1 MKQDDRPRTTAC
13 YRPTVARRPR
23 QDRSEETR
31 HRILDAVVELIAE
44 RGLAG
49 VSHRAVAE
57 RAGVSLS
64 ATSYYFGSKAELER
78 AALEEHYRRR
88 LDDYRRTA
96 ELLAGADSSAD
107 ELVDAAVELFTASD
121 LTMLL
126 SHFEVFLNSARRDD
140 IRDLLAPTLDAMH
153 DLLLVAIEPLG
164 LPDPEAAA
172 TAITAVIEGVEL
184 RRVALGI
191 DGRDELR
198 GSLRALLRGLVR
210 TDGEVGPER
219 AAPSGE

>member
-1 MKQDDRPRTTAC
+1 M
-13 YRPTVARRPR
+13 
-23 QDRSEETR
+23 
-31 HRILDAVVELIAE
+31 
-44 RGLAG
+44 
-49 VSHRAVAE
+49 
-57 RAGVSLS
+57 
-64 ATSYYFGSKAELER
+64 
-78 AALEEHYRRR
+78 
-88 LDDYRRTA
+88 
-96 ELLAGADSSAD
+96 
-107 ELVDAAVELFTASD
+107 DAAVELFTASG

-153 DLLLVAIEPLG
+153 DLLLVAIEPLR

-210 TDGEVGPER
+210 PDGEVGPER

>member
-64 ATSYYFGSKAELER
+64 ATSYYFGSKAKLER

-153 DLLLVAIEPLG
+153 DLLLVAIDPLG

-210 TDGEVGPER
+210 PDGEVGPER

>member
-31 HRILDAVVELIAE
+31 DRILDAVVELIAE

-140 IRDLLAPTLDAMH
+140 IRDLLAPILDAMH
-153 DLLLVAIEPLG
+153 GLLLVAIEPLMI
-164 LPDPEAAA
+164 PK
-172 TAITAVIEGVEL
+172 
-184 RRVALGI
+184 
-191 DGRDELR
+191 
-198 GSLRALLRGLVR
+198 RALSGSSREQVDTRVLQVIYALDPKALPVQVGQLVDVFVESLSAPGGAY
-210 TDGEVGPER
+210 TPEKAGPK
-219 AAPSGE
+219 